1 MLCVGLHGLL
11 IVAVLGSPL
20 LCCCTEMKAPS
31 QPVRLT
37 EPPQPTCCHQRQ
49 PEPAPVESPKPSRSR
64 DCGCKQKEPR
74 AVVSS
79 DSILKDFQPF
89 RGLLAAETTIVDLPL
104 DLAATREDHALP
116 GGWYL
121 TSQDRLRALPVLRL

>member
-1 MLCVGLHGLL
+1 MFRVGLHGLL

-20 LCCCTEMKAPS
+20 LCCCTEAKALS
-31 QPVRLT
+31 QPMRKT
-37 EPPQPTCCHQRQ
+37 EQPQPTCCHQAQ
-49 PEPAPVESPKPSRSR
+49 PEPAPVESPEPSPSR

-74 AVVSS
+74 AIVSS
-79 DSILKDFQPF
+79 DNILKDFQPF
-89 RGLLAAETTIVDLPL
+89 RGLLAADQIHFDVPL
-104 DLAATREDHALP
+104 DLAATRDDRALP